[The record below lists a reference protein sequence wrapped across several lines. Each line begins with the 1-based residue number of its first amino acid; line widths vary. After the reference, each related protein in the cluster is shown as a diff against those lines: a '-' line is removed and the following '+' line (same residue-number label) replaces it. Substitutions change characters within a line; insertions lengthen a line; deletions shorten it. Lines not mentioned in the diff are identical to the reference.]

1 MKKPYKVMALSTLI
15 ATIVGSGIMPS
26 YASAN
31 EPAPIY
37 ENQNQNQNQ
46 NPNYPSY
53 YLGPTGLEHA
63 LRDTKSNMLVMD
75 LYALTILKQSNIN
88 MDGIPAVN
96 DTLKTEIKA
105 NQQLTRENAEYWL
118 KNLKPGL
125 IQTNQN
131 VISYDTKYQNYHK
144 LLLKY
149 RNNPTKLKTVL
160 TNLNKDISAYKDQVT
175 NLVNEMTN
183 FRTKLGDD
191 TKNLKGNADKIVN
204 LLTGEEAGIP
214 LYQKQ
219 IEANKIVI
227 DENNKIY
234 IASSVATAAGAF
246 MVLSPLAPIGA
257 PVLGAGIYGVVSSQQ
272 QIIKAQEQI
281 ITLTQNVSMA
291 KLQVGRLTIVESD
304 IKNLTATIDKAIDSL
319 ETIKTSWETMGSK
332 YTTFIDRVTG
342 VSPDVIELDDEEI
355 PADLKTVQDE
365 WTKIRQYAET
375 IQNGEIKFVNK

>member
-26 YASAN
+26 YASAK

-53 YLGPTGLEHA
+53 YLGPAGLEHA

-88 MDGIPAVN
+88 MDGIPSIN
-96 DTLKTEIKA
+96 DKLKTEIKT

-131 VISYDTKYQNYHK
+131 IISYDTKYQNYHK

-149 RNNPTKLKTVL
+149 RNDPTKLKTVL
-160 TNLNKDISAYKDQVT
+160 TNLNKDISANKDQVT

-183 FRTKLGDD
+183 FRKKLGDD
-191 TKNLKGNADKIVN
+191 TKNLKGNADTIVN

-214 LYQKQ
+214 LFQQQ
-219 IEANKIVI
+219 IEANKALI

-234 IASSVATAAGAF
+234 IASSVATAAGAYL
-246 MVLSPLAPIGA
+246 VLSPFAPIGA
-257 PVLGAGIYGVVSSQQ
+257 PILGGGIYGVVSSQQ
-272 QIIKAQEQI
+272 QIIKAQEEI
-281 ITLTQNVSMA
+281 IKLTQNVSMA
-291 KLQVGRLTIVESD
+291 KLQVGRLTIVKSD
-304 IKNLTATIDKAIDSL
+304 IENLTATIDKAIDSL
-319 ETIKTSWETMGSK
+319 ESIKTSWDTMGSK
-332 YTTFIDRVTG
+332 YVTFINRVSG
-342 VSPDVIELDDEEI
+342 ADPDIIDMDTDEI

-365 WTKIRQYAET
+365 WTKIRVYAES
-375 IQNGEIKFVNK
+375 IQTSEISFLK

>member
-15 ATIVGSGIMPS
+15 ASIVGSGIMPS
-26 YASAN
+26 YASAK

-53 YLGPTGLEHA
+53 YLGPAGLENA
-63 LRDTKSNMLVMD
+63 LRDTKSNMLIMD

-131 VISYDTKYQNYHK
+131 IISYDTKYQNYHK

-149 RNNPTKLKTVL
+149 RNDPTKLKTVL
-160 TNLNKDISAYKDQVT
+160 TNLNRDISAYKDQVAT
-175 NLVNEMTN
+175 LVDDMTK
-183 FRTKLGDD
+183 FRVKLGKD
-191 TKNLKGNADKIVN
+191 TTNLKGNADKIVN

-219 IEANKIVI
+219 IEANKILI

-319 ETIKTSWETMGSK
+319 ETIKTSWENMGSK
-332 YTTFIDRVTG
+332 YVTFINRVTG
-342 VSPDVIELDDEEI
+342 VDPEVIELDDEEI
-355 PADLKTVQDE
+355 PADLKTVQAE
-365 WTKIRQYAET
+365 WTKIREYAET